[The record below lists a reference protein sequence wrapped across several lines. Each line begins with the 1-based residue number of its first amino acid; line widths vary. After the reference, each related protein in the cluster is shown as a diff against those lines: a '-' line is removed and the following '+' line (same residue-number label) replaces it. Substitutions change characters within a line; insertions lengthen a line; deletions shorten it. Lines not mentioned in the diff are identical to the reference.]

1 MNSSS
6 RNTHNLEDIAIVM
19 SSNCIKE
26 NMDVIMVGS
35 TGVSAT
41 VRLTKRYENELR
53 KNFAA
58 SFVNDCL
65 LLEEY
70 VDVAKYVELAK
81 SKNAPCIYEVGETGI
96 FGALW
101 ELAAAAGTGIT
112 VNIKDIPIWQEVVEI
127 GNHFDVNPYQAD
139 GRGAILIVC
148 NDGDDMVKCFLDEG
162 FLAQTIGKITDSNDR
177 IAINGEDVRY
187 LTPPK
192 SDELENLL

>member
-65 LLEEY
+65 SLEDFI
-70 VDVAKYVELAK
+70 DVEKYVELAK
-81 SKNAPCIYEVGETGI
+81 SKTC
-96 FGALW
+96 
-101 ELAAAAGTGIT
+101 
-112 VNIKDIPIWQEVVEI
+112 
-127 GNHFDVNPYQAD
+127 
-139 GRGAILIVC
+139 
-148 NDGDDMVKCFLDEG
+148 
-162 FLAQTIGKITDSNDR
+162 S
-177 IAINGEDVRY
+177 
-187 LTPPK
+187 
-192 SDELENLL
+192 